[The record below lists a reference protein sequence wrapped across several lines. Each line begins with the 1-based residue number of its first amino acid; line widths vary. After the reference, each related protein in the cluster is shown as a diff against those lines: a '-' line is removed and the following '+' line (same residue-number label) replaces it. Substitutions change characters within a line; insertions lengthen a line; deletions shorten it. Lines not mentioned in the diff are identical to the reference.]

1 MYMWYITLPGIFYE
15 ASKEQKPPRYTVKTP
30 SIYGTFHLDIRLKLP
45 RYTKWIKFIFF
56 QEWIKS
62 VIDTKLRGL

>member
-30 SIYGTFHLDIRLKLP
+30 SIYEVDKV
-45 RYTKWIKFIFF
+45 YFF
-56 QEWIKS
+56 SGMDKVS
-62 VIDTKLRGL
+62 D